1 MNRRI
6 VSFGLFGALLLASV
20 WYLTAYRSQ
29 SDQLLD
35 IHAQAASVN
44 ADTSHQQAT
53 AQQLRTAQS
62 ALDEHHD
69 RIIQLTEA
77 VPEKAE
83 LADFLATVNALAA
96 KFHVTIDSISQTP
109 PAKATA
115 VVPAPTSSKAGGSSP
130 SVSTATAPAD
140 ASTMSVAL
148 SAQGTYENVM
158 AFMHGLDTLP
168 RLVVIDSV
176 SLTPAQIGSVATAT
190 TSLPSAAANQQTNES
205 TTTTSADTGNMSL
218 ALNIRVFTNQSS
230 LEASA

>member
-1 MNRRI
+1 
-6 VSFGLFGALLLASV
+6 
-20 WYLTAYRSQ
+20 
-29 SDQLLD
+29 
-35 IHAQAASVN
+35 
-44 ADTSHQQAT
+44 
-53 AQQLRTAQS
+53 
-62 ALDEHHD
+62 
-69 RIIQLTEA
+69 
-77 VPEKAE
+77 
-83 LADFLATVNALAA
+83 
-96 KFHVTIDSISQTP
+96 
-109 PAKATA
+109 
-115 VVPAPTSSKAGGSSP
+115 
-130 SVSTATAPAD
+130 
-140 ASTMSVAL
+140 MSVAL